1 MTILLF
7 SGPVPRENSG
17 KIWEIN
23 QNYIY
28 NIIND
33 LQSLK
38 LLLTSLVL
46 CLVLIHL
53 SPALSTVDE
62 DGAGRPAK
70 VDVSDLS
77 EERSK
82 TGNLN
87 FIGLHNV
94 VCWSKY
100 TTL

>member
-1 MTILLF
+1 M
-7 SGPVPRENSG
+7 
-17 KIWEIN
+17 
-23 QNYIY
+23 
-28 NIIND
+28 
-33 LQSLK
+33 
-38 LLLTSLVL
+38 
-46 CLVLIHL
+46 
-53 SPALSTVDE
+53 STVDE

-100 TTL
+100 TTAQISPIKQVLLVSPTTYCGSAKCDVSDLVIK